1 MIMNKMLQ
9 TLTEKKQKLDKYRPH
24 PPELVRNLEDW
35 FRDVAAVHHFR
46 FGVSLGDRRS
56 LVHPC
61 DSQCGDYSA
70 GSRPVEKS

>member
-56 LVHPC
+56 LVHPRY
-61 DSQCGDYSA
+61 SQRGNYSA
-70 GSRPVEKS
+70 GS